1 MSVAT
6 STLDRLVA
14 QAGDLY
20 SLPAVAMEI
29 LELASDAK
37 ADARKLKECI
47 ERDPALTTKI
57 LRVVNSSLFG
67 LAQQVSDLNQA
78 LALLGMKPLKLLV
91 LGFSLPDALFQNVAG
106 EMLSRYWQR
115 TLVKSIAAREISER
129 IRSDLG
135 DEAFIA
141 GLLQDIGQL
150 VLIQCVGEP
159 YIQFVGKARG
169 EPGDLKRLERRAL
182 GFDHVQL
189 SAELLNRW
197 GLPGLIVEAVAGLES
212 SETIAR
218 TSNPLI
224 RVLDLAELVATLL
237 CDGHTV
243 VLAELGERVGGSSVF
258 SRSWLDELVISLQ
271 EKVGQLAGV
280 LSLELPPGTDYRD
293 VLARSRE
300 QMSHVAS
307 EVVGDLLRERYSRHS
322 STCDD
327 LNDELRL
334 SVEAKALQAAVEA
347 AACGMDAG
355 LGRSLSAGTVCGDL
369 RSAAL
374 AGPGMPLEIAAHTLE
389 TDSLVGRLRAHVLTS
404 RQHRTPLS
412 LLLIEVDHYTQV
424 IFNCGAT
431 GAQQLFDQFQRL
443 CEMLDVEG
451 VVCVPLHEAGF
462 AVILPDCDRAHA
474 VRVGNQL
481 VREARELRLGP
492 ANSHRSTM
500 TVSVGAATV
509 TLPPRNFQAEEL
521 VQRADRCL
529 YGARAS
535 GGDVLKSIEI
545 Y

>member
-243 VLAELGERVGGSSVF
+243 VLAEL
-258 SRSWLDELVISLQ
+258 
-271 EKVGQLAGV
+271 AG
-280 LSLELPPGTDYRD
+280 
-293 VLARSRE
+293 
-300 QMSHVAS
+300 
-307 EVVGDLLRERYSRHS
+307 
-322 STCDD
+322 
-327 LNDELRL
+327 
-334 SVEAKALQAAVEA
+334 
-347 AACGMDAG
+347 AACFRDHGST
-355 LGRSLSAGTVCGDL
+355 SL
-369 RSAAL
+369 
-374 AGPGMPLEIAAHTLE
+374 
-389 TDSLVGRLRAHVLTS
+389 
-404 RQHRTPLS
+404 
-412 LLLIEVDHYTQV
+412 
-424 IFNCGAT
+424 
-431 GAQQLFDQFQRL
+431 
-443 CEMLDVEG
+443 
-451 VVCVPLHEAGF
+451 
-462 AVILPDCDRAHA
+462 
-474 VRVGNQL
+474 
-481 VREARELRLGP
+481 
-492 ANSHRSTM
+492 
-500 TVSVGAATV
+500 
-509 TLPPRNFQAEEL
+509 
-521 VQRADRCL
+521 
-529 YGARAS
+529 
-535 GGDVLKSIEI
+535 
-545 Y
+545 